1 MVSNNA
7 FQYLKRIATSVLIM
21 VLITYGMYTEN
32 AWLQYGS
39 IFIIIGLQMG
49 YQILKNIRAGPLVN
63 SNMEEAARSYRDK
76 ALFSVKESGVNIA
89 KEGAKGGG
97 GAGMGMSTMGLMFVP
112 LLIFIGTG
120 QVLGI
125 FFPGI
130 PSWQSYAV
138 VLGIFFPG
146 IPSWQSYA
154 VGFLISMPFSLFLQA
169 RSGISKGLMV
179 TPKSYHISRKGIVF
193 DYSGR
198 SYIIYFPLAKINV
211 KKEGNHIEVEG
222 KPSKTT
228 VIPNRLKL
236 FTKDINK
243 LQKILIRYTE

>member
-1 MVSNNA
+1 
-7 FQYLKRIATSVLIM
+7 M

-32 AWLQYGS
+32 SWLQYGS
-39 IFIIIGLQMG
+39 IFIIIGLQLG

-63 SNMEEAARSYRDK
+63 ANMEEAARSYRDK
-76 ALFSVKESGVNIA
+76 TLFSVKESGVSIA

-97 GAGMGMSTMGLMFVP
+97 GSGMGMSTMGLMFVP

-120 QVLGI
+120 QILGI

-130 PSWQSYAV
+130 PR
-138 VLGIFFPG
+138 
-146 IPSWQSYA
+146 WQSYA

-169 RSGISKGLMV
+169 RSGISKGLMI
-179 TPKSYHISRKGIVF
+179 TPKSYHVSRKGIVF

-198 SYIIYFPLAKINV
+198 SYIIYFPLEKINL

-243 LQKILIRYTE
+243 LQKILIRYTELK

>member
-32 AWLQYGS
+32 PWLQYGS

-138 VLGIFFPG
+138 
-146 IPSWQSYA
+146 
-154 VGFLISMPFSLFLQA
+154 GFLISMPFSLFLQA

-179 TPKSYHISRKGIVF
+179 TPKSYHISRKGVVF

-236 FTKDINK
+236 FTKDLNK

>member
-138 VLGIFFPG
+138 
-146 IPSWQSYA
+146 
-154 VGFLISMPFSLFLQA
+154 GFLISMPFSLFLQA

-222 KPSKTT
+222 RPSKTT

-236 FTKDINK
+236 FTKDLNK